1 VFGKKVLQRRLQ
13 HRCRQPAPA
22 KRGIEVD
29 AHLCYLA
36 LGIQIEAA
44 HTHSPDGQPLGDLC
58 NADVAFATFQAIDE
72 PSLVIGPSDFSL
84 GNGGEPRQ
92 RIITPFEEVS
102 GVLGRCRPNID
113 HQSTMLLSI
122 LVKVILFSP
131 FSNIWEHS
139 FPEALVA
146 EGLIERGA
154 SVLAVRCNGMLVSH
168 CVAMSAAGVTAESPL
183 KVRQQVCTACIKRR
197 NLLDEAMPFDSVI
210 LDELVRAE
218 DREQAAAARAA
229 VSLENWTE
237 FDLEGVPLGRHAA
250 YEFLL
255 DNKILGTDI
264 PDRLWSQYLNKLDQA
279 VLTFLAGRRLLESE
293 RPDRVLVYN
302 RLYAVNHAFCEA
314 AKTLGIPS
322 YTLQGGGHVVR
333 RGETMTMFRDTQ
345 SLDEVFRSEA
355 WASYRSQPVGASEV
369 SLVSEHFAGLLEA
382 NSAFAYSSAFEA
394 SQPAELR
401 KRFDIP
407 AGAPVLLV
415 PLSSEDEIN
424 AARLADVLP
433 ATSNVSSLFP
443 DQFAWIAFLFEF
455 AKARPELQLII
466 RLHPRMFPNKRENVL
481 SPVVAKLMTLLDSRP
496 ANVSLNLPTD
506 AVSMYDLMQIV
517 DVLLNFRSSAGAE
530 LSAFGIPVVV
540 PANRDFFTYPTEL
553 NLTGTTEDDYASKI
567 DQALQAGWS
576 IDQTRMAFRW
586 FAFLFSRVAV
596 DLSKSVHSRP
606 LAIRPKKP
614 GFRLWAWRKMVW
626 IVLQYGPLVRERV
639 ALRNRSIEP
648 GSRDIFYDVLK
659 QGRGSLAESSMW
671 PALSAT
677 ESSETAEL
685 KQFLSKLCDNEW
697 KSVLDAD
704 SLAGRIRSFLGGAR
718 QE

>member
-1 VFGKKVLQRRLQ
+1 MAGKEVLKCRLQ
-13 HRCRQPAPA
+13 HGCRQSAPA
-22 KRGIEVD
+22 KRGVEVD
-29 AHLCYLA
+29 ADLCGDT
-36 LGIQIEAA
+36 LGIHIEAA
-44 HTHSPDGQPLGDLC
+44 HPHFRDGIALCQFRDVDVALAIRQATGQPL
-58 NADVAFATFQAIDE
+58 
-72 PSLVIGPSDFSL
+72 LVIGPSDFGL
-84 GNGGEPRQ
+84 GNGSESGLLV
-92 RIITPFEEVS
+92 ITPLEEVS
-102 GVLGRCRPNID
+102 GVLGRCQSDID
-113 HQSTMLLSI
+113 HQGTMLLSI

-146 EGLIERGA
+146 EGLTERGA

-197 NLLDEAMPFDSVI
+197 NLLDEAMPFGSVI
-210 LDELVRAE
+210 LDELVRVD

-229 VSLENWTE
+229 VTLDNWTE
-237 FDLEGVPLGRHAA
+237 FELEGVPLGRHAA

-264 PDRLWSQYLNKLDQA
+264 PNNLWPQYLNKLEQA

-314 AKTLGIPS
+314 ARTLGIPS

-345 SLDEVFRSEA
+345 SLDEVFRTEA
-355 WASYRSQPVGASEV
+355 WTSYRSQPVGESEV

-394 SQPAELR
+394 SQPVELR
-401 KRFDIP
+401 KRFDVP

-433 ATSNVSSLFP
+433 ATSDITSLFP

-455 AKARPELQLII
+455 ARARPELRLII

-481 SPVVAKLMTLLDSRP
+481 SPVVAELMTLLDTRP

-506 AVSMYDLMQIV
+506 TVSMYDLMQIV

-553 NLTGTTEDDYASKI
+553 NLTGTTKDDYVAKI
-567 DQALQAGWS
+567 DQALQTGWS

-596 DLSKSVHSRP
+596 DLSESVHSRP

-626 IVLQYGPLVRERV
+626 IVLQYGPLVRERI
-639 ALRNRSIEP
+639 ALRNRSIAP
-648 GSRDIFYDVLK
+648 GGRDIFYDVLE

-671 PALSAT
+671 PSLRTS

-685 KQFLSKLCDNEW
+685 KKFLTKLCDDEW
-697 KSVLDAD
+697 KAVVDAD
-704 SLAGRIRSFLGGAR
+704 SLAGRIRSFLTGVP
-718 QE
+718 QY

>member
-1 VFGKKVLQRRLQ
+1 
-13 HRCRQPAPA
+13 
-22 KRGIEVD
+22 
-29 AHLCYLA
+29 
-36 LGIQIEAA
+36 
-44 HTHSPDGQPLGDLC
+44 
-58 NADVAFATFQAIDE
+58 
-72 PSLVIGPSDFSL
+72 
-84 GNGGEPRQ
+84 
-92 RIITPFEEVS
+92 
-102 GVLGRCRPNID
+102 
-113 HQSTMLLSI
+113 MLLSI

-146 EGLIERGA
+146 EGLTERGA

-183 KVRQQVCTACIKRR
+183 KVRQQVCAACIKRR
-197 NLLDEAMPFDSVI
+197 NILDEALPFSSVI
-210 LDELVRAE
+210 LDELVRAD
-218 DREQAAAARAA
+218 DREQAAAARA
-229 VSLENWTE
+229 VVTLDNWTE
-237 FDLEGVPLGRHAA
+237 FELEGVPLGRHAA

-264 PDRLWSQYLNKLDQA
+264 PDHLWPQYLNKLDQA
-279 VLTFLAGRRLLESE
+279 VLTFLAGRRLLGSE

-314 AKTLGIPS
+314 ARTLGIPS
-322 YTLQGGGHVVR
+322 YTLQGGGHVVH

-345 SLDEVFRSEA
+345 SLDEAFRTEA

-455 AKARPELQLII
+455 ARARPELRLII

-481 SPVVAKLMTLLDSRP
+481 SPIVAKLMTLLDTRP

-506 AVSMYDLMQIV
+506 EVSMYDLMQIV

-553 NLTGTTEDDYASKI
+553 NLTGTTKDDYVAKI
-567 DQALQAGWS
+567 DQALQTGWS
-576 IDQTRMAFRW
+576 IDQARMAFRW

-596 DLSKSVHSRP
+596 DLSESVHSRP

-614 GFRLWAWRKMVW
+614 GLRLWAWRKMVW
-626 IVLQYGPLVRERV
+626 IVLQYGPLVRERI
-639 ALRNRSIEP
+639 ALRNRSIAP
-648 GSRDIFYDVLK
+648 GSRDIFYDVLE

-671 PALSAT
+671 PSLGTS

-685 KQFLSKLCDNEW
+685 KKFLIELCDDEW
-697 KSVLDAD
+697 KAVVDAD
-704 SLAGRIRSFLGGAR
+704 SLAGRIRSFLSGVP
-718 QE
+718 QN